1 MWRAGAEREFE
12 LENSERGW
20 EVEGLQMGCCPAA
33 VGGAI
38 GARIQLT
45 RAANGSFIGQDRP
58 GAGPLVTS
66 GRFSLSR
73 ATDAPLKGT
82 GR

>member
-1 MWRAGAEREFE
+1 MWRAGAERGFALDNGESG
-12 LENSERGW
+12 LEA
-20 EVEGLQMGCCPAA
+20 EGPQMGCCPAA

-45 RAANGSFIGQDRP
+45 RAANGGFIGQDRP